1 VILMSDRALKHYRFG
16 STFAWVNRTLRSR
29 RKAISKIMTLYKKYG
44 LVIDGCSLCESN
56 NFTLVSEGDRYGFDL
71 KKQFC
76 NQCGLIQTYPALS
89 REFHEEFYSYH
100 YRPLYLKSKTVDYED
115 VIKEQNDKAEKYLD
129 YFFNNGLSEKL
140 ANLSIIEIG
149 CSSGGTISALKKAV
163 KSVQGC
169 DLDVEAIK
177 FAKNKFK
184 LNVEVGMYPSSLPDG
199 PKLFILSHMLEH
211 VFNPLETLREIRLIM
226 SPGDYL
232 FVAVPGLNG
241 VSKGDYKND
250 LRRYFHIAHVTD
262 FSATTLTNV
271 ANHAGFKSINI
282 DEEIN
287 GLFVADEVSNWR
299 KNKQDSI
306 DNILS
311 IEKTYKGIFPH
322 L

>member
-1 VILMSDRALKHYRFG
+1 MSNRVLKHYRFG
-16 STFAWVNRTLRSR
+16 SAFARINRTLRSR
-29 RKAISKIMTLYKKYG
+29 RKKINEIMILYKKFG
-44 LVIDGCSLCESN
+44 LVSGGCSLCESK

-100 YRPLYLKSKTVDYED
+100 YRPLYLKSDTVDYED
-115 VIKEQNDKAEKYLD
+115 VIKEQNDKAKKYLD

-140 ANLSIIEIG
+140 ADLSIIEIG
-149 CSSGGTISALKKAV
+149 CSSGGTIEALKTAA

-177 FAKNKFK
+177 FAQDNFK
-184 LNVEVGMYPSSLPDG
+184 LDVEVGMYPSTLPNG
-199 PKLFILSHMLEH
+199 PRLFILSHVLEH

-287 GLFVADEVSNWR
+287 GLFIADKAIDWK
-299 KNKQDSI
+299 KNNQDSI
-306 DNILS
+306 GNIQS

>member
-1 VILMSDRALKHYRFG
+1 MSDRVLKHFRFG
-16 STFAWVNRTLRSR
+16 STFARINRTLRSR
-29 RKAISKIMTLYKKYG
+29 RKAISKIMALYKKFG
-44 LVIDGCSLCESN
+44 LVSGGCSLCKSK

-71 KKQFC
+71 KKQLC
-76 NQCGLIQTYPALS
+76 NECGLIQTYPSVS

-100 YRPLYLKSKTVDYED
+100 YRPLYLKSEIVDYED
-115 VIKEQNDKAEKYLD
+115 VIKEQNDKAKKYLD
-129 YFFNNGLSEKL
+129 YFFNNGLSTQL
-140 ANLSIIEIG
+140 ADLSFIEIG
-149 CSSGGTISALKKAV
+149 CSSGGTINTLKKAV

>member
-1 VILMSDRALKHYRFG
+1 MA
-16 STFAWVNRTLRSR
+16 
-29 RKAISKIMTLYKKYG
+29 LYKKFG
-44 LVIDGCSLCESN
+44 LVSGGCSLCKSK

-76 NQCGLIQTYPALS
+76 NECGLIQTYPSVS

-100 YRPLYLKSKTVDYED
+100 YRPLYLKSETVDYEG
-115 VIKEQNDKAEKYLD
+115 VIKEQSDKAKKYLD

-140 ANLSIIEIG
+140 ADLSIIEIG
-149 CSSGGTISALKKAV
+149 CSSGGTIDALKTAA

-169 DLDVEAIK
+169 DLDIEAIK
-177 FAKNKFK
+177 FAQNNFE
-184 LNVEVGMYPSSLPDG
+184 LNVEVGMYPSRLSDG
-199 PKLFILSHMLEH
+199 AKLFILSHILEH
-211 VFNPLETLREIRLIM
+211 VFNPLETLKEIRLLM
-226 SPGDYL
+226 NTGDYL
-232 FVAVPGLNG
+232 FIAVPGING
-241 VSKGDYKND
+241 VAKGDYKND

-262 FSATTLTNV
+262 FTSSTLVNV
-271 ANHAGFKSINI
+271 ANYAGFKVTNI
-282 DEEIN
+282 DQEIN
-287 GLFVADEVSNWR
+287 GLFVADDVSNWR

>member
-1 VILMSDRALKHYRFG
+1 MSSRILKHFRFG
-16 STFAWVNRTLRSR
+16 PTFARINRTLRSR

-44 LVIDGCSLCESN
+44 LVSDGCSLCESN

-76 NQCGLIQTYPALS
+76 NECGLIQTYPAVS

-100 YRPLYLKSKTVDYED
+100 YRPLYLKSEAVDYDD
-115 VIKEQNDKAEKYLD
+115 VIKEQSDKAKKYLD
-129 YFFNNGLSEKL
+129 YFINNGLSEKL
-140 ANLSIIEIG
+140 IDLSIIEIG
-149 CSSGGTISALKKAV
+149 CSSGGTINGIKKAV

-177 FAKNKFK
+177 FAKNKFE

-211 VFNPLETLREIRLIM
+211 VFNPLKTLKEIRLLM
-226 SPGDYL
+226 NTGDYL
-232 FVAVPGLNG
+232 FITVPGING
-241 VSKGDYKND
+241 VAEGDYKND

-262 FSATTLTNV
+262 FTRSTLMNV
-271 ANHAGFKSINI
+271 ANYAGFKVTNI
-282 DEEIN
+282 DQEIN
-287 GLFVADEVSNWR
+287 GLFVADEISYWR

-306 DNILS
+306 NNIRS

>member
-1 VILMSDRALKHYRFG
+1 MA
-16 STFAWVNRTLRSR
+16 
-29 RKAISKIMTLYKKYG
+29 LYKKFG
-44 LVIDGCSLCESN
+44 LVSGGCSLCESK

-76 NQCGLIQTYPALS
+76 NECGLIQTYPSIS

-100 YRPLYLKSKTVDYED
+100 YRPLYLKSETVDYED
-115 VIKEQNDKAEKYLD
+115 VIKEQSDKAKKYLD
-129 YFFNNGLSEKL
+129 YFVNNGLSEKL
-140 ANLSIIEIG
+140 ADLSIIEIG
-149 CSSGGTISALKKAV
+149 CSSGGTIDALKTAA

-177 FAKNKFK
+177 FAQDNFK
-184 LNVEVGMYPSSLPDG
+184 LDVEVGMYPSTLPNG
-199 PKLFILSHMLEH
+199 PRLFILSHVLEH
-211 VFNPLETLREIRLIM
+211 VFNPLKTLKEIRLLM
-226 SPGDYL
+226 NTGDYL

>member
-1 VILMSDRALKHYRFG
+1 MSDKVLKHFRFG
-16 STFAWVNRTLRSR
+16 PTFARINRSLRSR
-29 RKAISKIMTLYKKYG
+29 RKAISNIMTLYKKYG
-44 LVIDGCSLCESN
+44 LVNDGCNLCKSN
-56 NFTLVSEGDRYGFDL
+56 DFTLLSEGDRYGFDL
-71 KKQFC
+71 HKQFC

-100 YRPLYLKSKTVDYED
+100 YRPLYLKSKSVDYED
-115 VIKEQNDKAEKYLD
+115 VIKEQNDKAKKYLD

-140 ANLSIIEIG
+140 ADLSIIEIG
-149 CSSGGTISALKKAV
+149 CSSGGTINALKTAA

-184 LNVEVGMYPSSLPDG
+184 LNVEVGMYPSSIPDG

-211 VFNPLETLREIRLIM
+211 VFNPLETLKEIRLLM
-226 SPGDYL
+226 NTGDYL
-232 FVAVPGLNG
+232 FIAVPGING
-241 VSKGDYKND
+241 VAKGNYKND

-262 FSATTLTNV
+262 FTSSTLVNVTNY
-271 ANHAGFKSINI
+271 AGFKVTNI
-282 DEEIN
+282 DQDIN
-287 GLFVADEVSNWR
+287 GLFVADEVLNWR

>member
-1 VILMSDRALKHYRFG
+1 MSDRALKHYRFG

-129 YFFNNGLSEKL
+129 YFFNNGLSTQL
-140 ANLSIIEIG
+140 ADLSVIEIG
-149 CSSGGTISALKKAV
+149 CSSGGTINTLKKAV

-271 ANHAGFKSINI
+271 TNHAGFKSINI

>member
-1 VILMSDRALKHYRFG
+1 MA
-16 STFAWVNRTLRSR
+16 
-29 RKAISKIMTLYKKYG
+29 LYKKFG
-44 LVIDGCSLCESN
+44 LVSGGCSLCESK

-76 NQCGLIQTYPALS
+76 NECGLIQTYPSIS

-100 YRPLYLKSKTVDYED
+100 YRPLYLKSETVDYED
-115 VIKEQNDKAEKYLD
+115 VIKEQSDKAKKYLD
-129 YFFNNGLSEKL
+129 YFLNNGLSEKL
-140 ANLSIIEIG
+140 ADLSIIEIG
-149 CSSGGTISALKKAV
+149 CSSGGTIDALKTAA

-177 FAKNKFK
+177 FAQDNFK
-184 LNVEVGMYPSSLPDG
+184 LDVEVGMYPSTLPDG
-199 PKLFILSHMLEH
+199 PRLFILSHVLEH
-211 VFNPLETLREIRLIM
+211 VFNPLEALKEIRLLM
-226 SPGDYL
+226 NTGDYL
-232 FVAVPGLNG
+232 FIAVPGING
-241 VSKGDYKND
+241 VAKGDYKND

-262 FSATTLTNV
+262 FTSSTLANV
-271 ANHAGFKSINI
+271 ANYAGFKVTNI
-282 DEEIN
+282 DQEIN

>member
-1 VILMSDRALKHYRFG
+1 MSNRVLKHYRFG
-16 STFAWVNRTLRSR
+16 SAFAWVNRTLRSR
-29 RKAISKIMTLYKKYG
+29 RKKINEIMILYKKFG
-44 LVIDGCSLCESN
+44 LVSGGCSLCESK

-129 YFFNNGLSEKL
+129 YFFNNGLSTQL
-140 ANLSIIEIG
+140 ADLSVIEIG
-149 CSSGGTISALKKAV
+149 CSSGGTINTLKKAV

-169 DLDVEAIK
+169 DLDVEGIK

-184 LNVEVGMYPSSLPDG
+184 LNVEVGMYPSSLPNG

-271 ANHAGFKSINI
+271 ANHAGFKLINI